1 MVSVAR
7 FWSRTLH
14 LQICFLYVIYQNENR
29 LSSMKCLFHDISIP
43 EAEIL
48 QTLKTWQALGIFAD
62 NSYENTKNKFE
73 KFLQLSKK
81 IPQEKLP
88 GLWYIIE
95 MLRYVHKRGLQ
106 KNQTVRHMIVVQKL
120 RSWEVKLKE
129 ASLTIA
135 YFAMV
140 KNICGDKILEKWFY
154 HEDVLEP
161 KKLKSTFAVSN
172 TCFLEFSLSRT
183 FP

>member
-62 NSYENTKNKFE
+62 NSYESTKNKFE

-81 IPQEKLP
+81 IPLEKLP
-88 GLWYIIE
+88 GL
-95 MLRYVHKRGLQ
+95 
-106 KNQTVRHMIVVQKL
+106 
-120 RSWEVKLKE
+120 
-129 ASLTIA
+129 
-135 YFAMV
+135 
-140 KNICGDKILEKWFY
+140 
-154 HEDVLEP
+154 
-161 KKLKSTFAVSN
+161 
-172 TCFLEFSLSRT
+172 
-183 FP
+183 